1 MDEDLVVSDF
11 CEEEGFPR
19 QAALLRAVAG
29 EAGKAYVV
37 AERGFEYNDEHNYVG
52 HEDGTPKTLF
62 FDRAE
67 AEQAACLLNGRR
79 LRETD
84 LAEWGRDT
92 DNFTSLPESE
102 LERRVGAVLGIEF
115 QLFPGRMVASTPF
128 PASATDGQMAEVAR
142 LFDRL
147 PFFHVIEVEFAG

>member
-1 MDEDLVVSDF
+1 MDEDLVVSDL

-29 EAGKAYVV
+29 GPGKAYVV
-37 AERGFEYNDEHNYVG
+37 AERGFEYNDEYNYVSG
-52 HEDGTPKTLF
+52 GDGTPKTLF
-62 FDRAE
+62 LDRAE
-67 AEQAACLLNGRR
+67 AEQAACLLNGQR
-79 LRETD
+79 LREID
-84 LAEWGRDT
+84 LGEFGLDT
-92 DNFTSLPESE
+92 DDFTSLPQGE

-115 QLFPGRMVASTPF
+115 QLFPGGMVEPTAF

>member
-29 EAGKAYVV
+29 VAGKAYVV
-37 AERGFEYNDEHNYVG
+37 AERGFEYNDEHNYVS
-52 HEDGTPKTLF
+52 DGDGAPKTLF

-67 AEQAACLLNGRR
+67 AEQAARLMNGRS
-79 LRETD
+79 LREID
-84 LAEWGRDT
+84 LGEFGLDT
-92 DNFTSLPESE
+92 DNFTSLPQRE
-102 LERRVGAVLGIEF
+102 LERRVGEVLGIEY
-115 QLFPGRMVASTPF
+115 QLFPGGIVAPTPF
-128 PASATDGQMAEVAR
+128 PASATEGQMAEVAR